1 MRLLQ
6 KTIRSYFTYSCI
18 LLVVAIPVFY
28 FVIQSIVQE
37 DVDEDLVATKEHLR
51 PKIAKALEAHNIGQL
66 QFLNHDITISLSTH
80 AEEFNAFTTIE
91 IYDTIANEMVPHRV
105 LTTHMN
111 VNDTPCLLQIKVSMV
126 DKDELIRSIVQVQV
140 LLLILLLTGLFVIN
154 RRLSEKIWKPFYN
167 TLDKLRN
174 YKVEDHQPLALG
186 KSFINEFNDLNR
198 SLECL
203 TDRTHQAYIGQKEF
217 AENAAHEMQTPL
229 AVFQGKLELLMQT
242 APLSEEQAILMGD
255 LADAS
260 QRMVRLNKSL
270 VLLTKIEN
278 DQFANKENIC
288 LSEVVKDLIAQ
299 FQPQTIEKKLSFDV
313 DLNEEVSLQANR
325 TLIEIL
331 ISNILGNSI
340 RHNYPNGRVA
350 VLLKQNIFTVQNT
363 GRAGALEEQKIFTRF
378 QKESTDSTSIGVGL
392 EIVKK
397 ICILYG
403 FTVSYQFVNDLHSF
417 TVRLNTQQQYAPGR
431 P

>member
-1 MRLLQ
+1 MKLLQ
-6 KTIRSYFTYSCI
+6 KTIRSYFIYSCI
-18 LLVVAIPVFY
+18 ILVVAIPVFY

-37 DVDEDLVATKEHLR
+37 DVDEDLVATKENLR
-51 PKIAKALEAHNIGQL
+51 PKIAKALEAHKINQL
-66 QFLNHDITISLSTH
+66 QFLDHDITVSLSTH
-80 AEEFNAFTTIE
+80 AEEFDAFNTIE
-91 IYDTIANEMVPHRV
+91 IYDSIAKEMVPHRV

-111 VNDTPCLLQIKVSMV
+111 VNGTPCLLQVKISMV
-126 DKDELIRSIVQVQV
+126 DKDELIKSIVQVQV

-174 YKVEDHQPLALG
+174 YKVEDHEPLALG
-186 KSFINEFNDLNR
+186 KSSINEFDDLNR
-198 SLECL
+198 SLEGL

-242 APLSEEQAILMGD
+242 LPLNEEQAILMGD

-278 DQFANKENIC
+278 YQFAGKENVC
-288 LSEVVKDLIAQ
+288 LNEVISDLISQ
-299 FQPQTIEKKLSFDV
+299 FEPQVIEKKLSFDV
-313 DLNEEVSLQANR
+313 DLKEEVCLQANR
-325 TLIEIL
+325 TVIEIL
-331 ISNILGNSI
+331 ISNILGNTI
-340 RHNYPNGRVA
+340 RHNYPKGRV
-350 VLLKQNIFTVQNT
+350 VILLKENILTVQNT

-378 QKESTDSTSIGVGL
+378 QKESTDSTSIGLGL

-397 ICILYG
+397 ICNLYG
-403 FTVSYQFVNDLHSF
+403 FAISYQFVNDLHSF
-417 TVRLNTQQQYAPGR
+417 SVRLNTSQQ
-431 P
+431 